1 MKETDAEGSQ
11 VDVVVVTEDRF
22 ETAGTETLAAIAWEE
37 ERLFVETL
45 ERHGARV
52 RRVSWSNPTFDW
64 SQAGVAVI
72 RSTWDYVDRFDQ
84 FRAWVD
90 RAAGLTRL
98 VNPPALVRWNWDKG
112 YLLDLERRGVRIP
125 ATLRLTPTGEH
136 DLPRLIREAGW
147 EDAVL
152 KPTISSGS
160 FETYRLRN
168 TTSQADWTAAADVAG
183 RKPTLLQEY
192 LPGIETEGELSL
204 IFFGGEFSHAVR
216 KRTKGNDFRVQAQYG
231 GRYEQAIPAADEL
244 TAAELTLRA
253 CEEAP
258 VYARVDL
265 VRNRRG
271 EPCLMELE
279 LIEPDLYCRL
289 VPAAA
294 DRFAEAL
301 LRQVGR

>member
-1 MKETDAEGSQ
+1 MKGTGAGDSRS
-11 VDVVVVTEDRF
+11 DVVVVTEDRF

-37 ERLFVETL
+37 ERLFVEAL
-45 ERHGARV
+45 ERQGARV

-64 SQAGVAVI
+64 SRAGVAVI
-72 RSTWDYVDRFDQ
+72 RSTWDYVDCFDE

-90 RAAGLTRL
+90 RAAGLTQV
-98 VNPPALVRWNWDKG
+98 VNSPALVRWNWDKG

-125 ATLRLTPTGEH
+125 ETLPLTPNGEH
-136 DLPRLIREAGW
+136 DLRRLIREAGW
-147 EDAVL
+147 GDAVL
-152 KPTISSGS
+152 KPTVSSGA

-192 LPGIETEGELSL
+192 LPGIETDGELSL

-216 KRTKGNDFRVQAQYG
+216 KRTKGSDFRVQVQYG
-231 GRYEQAIPAADEL
+231 GRYEQATPAADEL
-244 TAAELTLRA
+244 AAAELTLRA
-253 CEEAP
+253 CEESP

-271 EPCLMELE
+271 EPSLMELE

-289 VPAAA
+289 VPDAA
-294 DRFAEAL
+294 DRFTTAL
-301 LRQVGR
+301 LRKSRV

>member
-1 MKETDAEGSQ
+1 MTGTGTRDNQA
-11 VDVVVVTEDRF
+11 DVVVVTEDRF

-37 ERLFVETL
+37 ERLFVEAL
-45 ERHGARV
+45 ERQGAQV
-52 RRVSWSNPTFDW
+52 RRVSWSNPAFDW
-64 SQAGVAVI
+64 SSAGIAVI
-72 RSTWDYVDRFDQ
+72 RSTWDYVDRFVE
-84 FRAWVD
+84 FRAWID
-90 RAAGLTRL
+90 QAAGLTRL

-112 YLLDLERRGVRIP
+112 YLLDLQRRGVRIP
-125 ATLRLTPTGEH
+125 ATLPLTPSSEH

-147 EDAVL
+147 KDAVL
-152 KPTISSGS
+152 KPTVSSGS

-168 TTSQADWTAAADVAG
+168 TTSQADWAAATDVAG
-183 RKPTLLQEY
+183 RKRALLQEY
-192 LPGIETEGELSL
+192 LPRIETDGELSL

-231 GRYEQAIPAADEL
+231 GRYEQAVPAADEL
-244 TAAELTLRA
+244 AAAELTLRA
-253 CEEAP
+253 CGEVP

-265 VRNRRG
+265 VRDRRG

-289 VPAAA
+289 VPGAA

-301 LRQVGR
+301 LRQVSR